1 MKNLFLVI
9 LIAFSSICSA
19 QMFSPQ
25 TKEVTEKFFPDVEV
39 EINTPAFHKKKGFT
53 TYKEM
58 MNFLQ
63 PLVDQHPEE
72 VQLKFIGKSQRGLE
86 IPMLTFNKA
95 SDTSEKDKVRV
106 WIQAGIHGD
115 EPASTEGILYLIQQ
129 LLTNKEYQHLLDR
142 LEIGIVPM
150 ANIDGFNDQVRD
162 AKNGLDLNRDQTK
175 LNASESIYLKQA
187 FSDFKAEVALDFHE
201 YRPFRR
207 DFVHYREYGVTNPY
221 DVMFLYSGNLNVPK
235 NLREFTEDTFV
246 ANAKSL
252 LKENNL
258 RAYNYFSTS
267 DCEGYTCYNLGS
279 VNARSSATSYALANT
294 ISTLIEVRGVGLGKT
309 SFKRRVMTTFLVA
322 KAYLETAYNHPEE
335 VKKEIEQAVNSRA
348 EVVVKSKRKV
358 SREEMSF
365 IDLAENKLVTEEVI
379 LRNALASFPTLTR
392 ERPTAYLILPT
403 QEKLIKRLK
412 VLGLEVEQLSSPK
425 TLEVES
431 YEITDYYRDSNKYE
445 KVHRQKV
452 SVATH
457 TITKTFPKG
466 TYVVY
471 LDQKNAGLAIETLE
485 PEAANSFLS
494 YDVIATQKGEEL
506 PYYRYLTPQK
516 L

>member
-1 MKNLFLVI
+1 MKKLFI
-9 LIAFSSICSA
+9 IIIIGFSSFCSA
-19 QMFSPQ
+19 QMLNPQ
-25 TKEVTEKFFPDVEV
+25 PKEVTEKFFPDFKV
-39 EINTPAFHKKKGFT
+39 EINTPAFQKKKGFT
-53 TYKEM
+53 TYEEM

-63 PLVDQHPEE
+63 PLVEQHSE
-72 VQLKFIGKSQRGLE
+72 VVELKFIGESQKGFK
-86 IPMLTFNKA
+86 IPMLTFNNSA
-95 SDTSEKDKVRV
+95 STSAKEKVKV

-115 EPASTEGILYLIQQ
+115 EPASTEGVLYLIQQ
-129 LLTNKEYQHLLDR
+129 LLTNKEYQDLLDK

-187 FSDFKAEVALDFHE
+187 FSDFNAEVALDFHE
-201 YRPFRR
+201 YRAYRR

-246 ANAKSL
+246 ENAKAL
-252 LKENNL
+252 LKENEL
-258 RAYNYFSTS
+258 RPYNYFSTT
-267 DCEGYTCYNLGS
+267 DCQGYTCYNLGS
-279 VNARSSATSYALANT
+279 VNARSSATSYALGNT
-294 ISTLIEVRGVGLGKT
+294 VSSLIEVRGVGLGRT

-322 KAYLETAYNHPEE
+322 KSYLETAYKHPEK
-335 VKKEIEQAVNSRA
+335 VKKVIEQAKNTKG

-365 IDLAENKLVTEEVI
+365 IDLAENELVTEEVI
-379 LRNALASFPTLTR
+379 LRNALASSATLTR

-412 VLGLEVEQLSSPK
+412 VLGLEVEQLSSSK
-425 TLEVES
+425 TLEVEN
-431 YEITDYYRDSNKYE
+431 YEIIDYYRDLHKYE
-445 KVHRQKV
+445 KVHRQQV
-452 SVATH
+452 SAETH
-457 TITKTFPKG
+457 SVTKTFPEG

-494 YDVIATQKGEEL
+494 YDVISTQKGEEL
-506 PYYRYLTPQK
+506 PYYRYLMSQK